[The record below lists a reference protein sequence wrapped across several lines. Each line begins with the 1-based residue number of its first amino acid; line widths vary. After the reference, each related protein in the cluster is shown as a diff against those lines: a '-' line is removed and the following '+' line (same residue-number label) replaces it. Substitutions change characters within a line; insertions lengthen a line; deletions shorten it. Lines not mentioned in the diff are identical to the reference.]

1 MEQDIVKQMMHL
13 GLSSYEA
20 KCYLA
25 CIKLGKATGYH
36 ISKISAVPRAR
47 IYDTL
52 DKLIE
57 KEIVTKVDEAEQFY
71 YVALPYQ
78 TFIDRKRH
86 EYELTLNDLQTNLN
100 NINTVTPEDIIIKT
114 YQTKEDIILKVKD
127 IIRNTKETLYIS
139 LWPGTLSD
147 IEEILNERNIIIKG
161 IVFSGNHALW
171 NKNNQLFIHRHTSY
185 TEAISDKQW
194 FIIINDQGEMIYGSD
209 LNIQSQ
215 AYYSIDP
222 QQIYLMQNFIWH
234 DILVNLLVKQNPEAD
249 EWIAVKRDTFFKS
262 LE

>member
-1 MEQDIVKQMMHL
+1 MEQDIIKQMMHL

-25 CIKLGKATGYH
+25 CIKLGKANGYQ
-36 ISKISAVPRAR
+36 ISKLSAVPRAR

-57 KEIVTKVDEAEQFY
+57 KELVTKIDEAEQIY

-78 TFIDRKRH
+78 TFIDRKRM
-86 EYELTLNDLQTNLN
+86 EYENTMNDLQTNLN

-114 YQTKEDIILKVKD
+114 YQTKEDIIQKVKE
-127 IIRNTKETLYIS
+127 IINNTKETLYVS
-139 LWPGTLSD
+139 LWPGTLSNIED
-147 IEEILNERNIIIKG
+147 ILKERDIALKG
-161 IVFSGNHALW
+161 IIFKNNQSLNH
-171 NKNNQLFIHRHTSY
+171 KNNQLFIHRPTRY
-185 TEAISDKQW
+185 TDTIEDKQW

-234 DILVNLLVKQNPEAD
+234 DILVNQLVEQNPEAD
-249 EWIAVKRDTFFKS
+249 EWIELKRQVFFT
-262 LE
+262 

>member
-1 MEQDIVKQMMHL
+1 MEQDIIKQMMHL

-25 CIKLGKATGYH
+25 CIKLGKANGYQ
-36 ISKISAVPRAR
+36 ISKLSAVPRAR

-57 KEIVTKVDEAEQFY
+57 KELVTKIDEAEQIY

-78 TFIDRKRH
+78 AFIDRKRM
-86 EYELTLNDLQTNLN
+86 EYENTMNDLQTNLN

-114 YQTKEDIILKVKD
+114 YQTKEDIIQKVKE
-127 IIRNTKETLYIS
+127 IINNTKETLYVS
-139 LWPGTLSD
+139 LWPGTLSNIED
-147 IEEILNERNIIIKG
+147 ILKERDIALKG
-161 IVFSGNHALW
+161 IIFKNNQSLNH
-171 NKNNQLFIHRHTSY
+171 KNNQLLIHRPTRY
-185 TEAISDKQW
+185 TDTIEDKQW

-234 DILVNLLVKQNPEAD
+234 DILVNQLVEQNPEAD
-249 EWIAVKRDTFFKS
+249 EWIELKRQVFFT
-262 LE
+262 